1 MLTKGWGRQ
10 QRLSFTFLRKTPG
23 RFPQASSPSSA
34 RYAARTIS
42 FLIILP
48 SESGRQSRA
57 AQEGSGPLRKVR
69 PILAHGDGRSSE
81 KSRQVTPSRAKSR
94 QNCVIPRCPREHES
108 RYHQDRLSHI
118 SPHLTT
124 WSAGYSHHALWWQL
138 NAADLAGLNTGCT
151 SRPHLSMRPV
161 GKKTCAILGL
171 RSSNP

>member
-69 PILAHGDGRSSE
+69 PILAHGDGEVR
-81 KSRQVTPSRAKSR
+81 KSRAKLR
-94 QNCVIPRCPREHES
+94 QVAPELRHPRCPRGHES

-171 RSSNP
+171 RSSSP